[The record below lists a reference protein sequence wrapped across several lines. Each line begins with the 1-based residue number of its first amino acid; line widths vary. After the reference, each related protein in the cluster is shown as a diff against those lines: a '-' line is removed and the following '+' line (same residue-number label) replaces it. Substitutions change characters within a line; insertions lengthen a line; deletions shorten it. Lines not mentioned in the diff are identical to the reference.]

1 MNGTSPRIRIK
12 VTCHTCHERL
22 TTVAKPYERKLKC
35 PECEAPINVP
45 AYDPIEAEFR
55 RKLAEPR
62 NVDPGVYGIAQNDD
76 VVKIENPFKPE
87 TVTIK
92 CPHCLSLL
100 TPSLQ
105 DDAWNDTCPD
115 CLEEYRVPARSELP
129 EKPKPI
135 PIPDPGQYT
144 AGAASKPTPLN
155 TQLYDHI
162 SEIKQVEIDPPPR
175 WVFFSQVFQYP
186 WTKHVLSR
194 WIWTSLAWS
203 ASWVLVALV
212 VQFLFAGGAGTVAAG
227 FFALPAFWVG
237 FWTFSYT
244 SACGMAIL
252 EGTGAGQVVI
262 DEWPEPDWREWATNM
277 FYLGFIGLVAQGISV
292 GLEMV
297 LPNLPSAWLISI
309 LQVHAIYPII
319 LLSAL
324 ETGSLFWP
332 FSVPVYQTMW
342 SHGRYWIVYYFLAGM
357 IAVGY
362 VSVAVL
368 SIQFDP
374 MVSAA
379 WMGPLTACMIFI
391 QARLLGRLG
400 WRVLIEPDGGKK
412 RLKKM
417 QKLKRLKEQA
427 FEPVNSQTPETPIS

>member
-22 TTVAKPYERKLKC
+22 TCVAKPYERKLKC
-35 PECEAPINVP
+35 PECDAQINVP

-62 NVDPGVYGIAQNDD
+62 NVDPGVYELSRESTI
-76 VVKIENPFKPE
+76 KIENPFTPS
-87 TVTIK
+87 TISIK

-100 TPSLQ
+100 TPELR
-105 DDAWNDTCPD
+105 DDAWTDTCHD
-115 CLEEYRVPARSELP
+115 CLEEYRVPARSEVP

-135 PIPDPGQYT
+135 PIRDPGQYT
-144 AGAASKPTPLN
+144 AGAASKPTPMN
-155 TQLYDHI
+155 THVYESI
-162 SEIKQVEIDPPPR
+162 SEIRQVEIDPPPQ
-175 WVFFSQVFQYP
+175 WVFFSKVFNYP
-186 WTKHVLSR
+186 WTKYVLSR

-203 ASWVLVALV
+203 ASWLLVTIVSL
-212 VQFLFAGGAGTVAAG
+212 FLFAGGAGTVAAG
-227 FFALPAFWVG
+227 FFALPAFWVV

-277 FYLGFIGLVAQGISV
+277 FYLAFIGLVAQGISV
-292 GLEMV
+292 GLG
-297 LPNLPSAWLISI
+297 LLSRDLPSAWLISI
-309 LQVHAIYPII
+309 VQVHAIYPIA

-332 FSVPVYQTMW
+332 FSVPVYQSMW
-342 SHGRYWIVYYFLAGM
+342 SHGRYWLLYYLIAGS
-357 IAVGY
+357 IAAGY
-362 VSVAVL
+362 LTIAIL
-368 SIQFDP
+368 SLLFDP
-374 MVSAA
+374 LLSAV
-379 WMGPLTACMIFI
+379 WMGPLTASMIFI

-417 QKLKRLKEQA
+417 KKLKRLKEQA
-427 FEPVNSQTPETPIS
+427 FEPFDPQTPEAPAS